1 MTAAD
6 SESPRGRAG
15 TVALVG
21 RPNAGKSTLLNRI
34 LAEKVAIVSDKPQT
48 TRNPII
54 GILNDDHGQ
63 LVFTDTPGVH
73 KPQHQMNR
81 RMVRMAKDALSDADV
96 ACLLI
101 DVSEPDG
108 KGDQFMRGWIADAGV
123 KTVVLLN
130 KIDRLRD
137 KKRLLPRIA
146 LYAEAGFQDIIPISA
161 RRGDGVDE
169 LTRVLW
175 DAVPEGP
182 PVYDPEILTV
192 HPERFQVAERIREKV
207 LHQTRDELP
216 FATAV
221 VIDRWEENDGRVVL
235 HASILAERSG
245 QKKILIGAGG
255 RTIKA
260 IGTAARIDLE
270 RYLGKKVFLDLKV
283 KVEEAWRDSQRI
295 LGELERAPLA
305 VDPTVLFP
313 SPSEPP
319 DD

>member
-305 VDPTVLFP
+305 VDPTVFFP